1 MTEFSRSSQSHL
13 KNNVSIEK
21 ATRLQSSQGY
31 HMLTE
36 AKAKQLKN
44 KKPKNIPKRCV
55 VENKSKYW
63 RVDCFSA
70 TI

>member
-1 MTEFSRSSQSHL
+1 MSEFSRSSQSHL

-44 KKPKNIPKRCV
+44 KKPK
-55 VENKSKYW
+55 KYTQEVCC
-63 RVDCFSA
+63 RKQK
-70 TI
+70 